1 MKNKPKK
8 RAKVIPGYRRCR
20 RKDHGL
26 YRSEHGC
33 HCCRIEN
40 LRKERGECNA
50 QLWHGPGHQSKTY
63 CQVKGPHKIHRAVYG
78 CYDQEMEW
86 KGKKAFTGYFD
97 EPKELS

>member
-1 MKNKPKK
+1 MDYIEVNMDVIVVEQRIFVKK
-8 RAKVIPGYRRCR
+8 
-20 RKDHGL
+20 
-26 YRSEHGC
+26 E
-33 HCCRIEN
+33 
-40 LRKERGECNA
+40 GECNA

-86 KGKKAFTGYFD
+86 KGKKSFTGYFD